1 MKIIEALKKIKYLSK
16 KCEDYRAKISKSSA
30 DMDFDTPEYPDMKS
44 KVSEWVQG
52 HGDMI
57 KEICNLKF
65 RIQKTN
71 VHQTVTINLNNNAVT
86 KTIYEWIQRRREF
99 CSLEQKA
106 WESLTDRSLSDKQF
120 QQTNGSVSTLKMR
133 RYYDPAEKAKMVD
146 QLKYEP
152 VAIDSALEIANCTI
166 DLEE

>member
-1 MKIIEALKKIKYLSK
+1 MKIIEALKKIKYLTK
-16 KCEDYRAKISKSSA
+16 KCEDYRAKIAKSAA
-30 DMDFDTPEYPDMKS
+30 DMDFDTPEYPDMKA

-57 KEICNLKF
+57 KEISSLKF

-71 VHQTVTINLNNNAVT
+71 VHQMIAIDLNNNKVT
-86 KTIYEWIQRRREF
+86 KSIYEWIQRRREL

-106 WESLTDRSLSDKQF
+106 WEALTDRSLGDKQF
-120 QQTNGSVSTLKMR
+120 QQTNGSISTLKMR

-146 QLKYEP
+146 AMKYEP

-166 DLEE
+166 DLED